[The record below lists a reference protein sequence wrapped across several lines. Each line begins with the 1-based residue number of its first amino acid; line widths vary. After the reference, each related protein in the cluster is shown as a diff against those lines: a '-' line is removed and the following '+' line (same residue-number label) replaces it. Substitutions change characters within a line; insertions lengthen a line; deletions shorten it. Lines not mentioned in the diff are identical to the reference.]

1 MNHKFLYWNLEA
13 TTLDENQKSKY
24 ELMASQAYQKIKE
37 LTDFYNTKLSD
48 GKWNHMMSMNP
59 RNLPVFDSVKKNTFS
74 NEMAIKTTNR
84 IDIQANKFSGKEDA
98 KEYKWKPINGLGYSN
113 NAITLFPFDQHIFK
127 NEKPAVSY
135 EFEIEQQDNYTIEVR
150 LLPTHANNFDHEIGI
165 QLDGNAAQFFKT
177 NTKDREN
184 TWKENVLRNSA
195 IVKLPVSNVSKGKHT
210 ITIQVN
216 QTGIVLDQ
224 LAVYKT
230 GL

>member
-1 MNHKFLYWNLEA
+1 
-13 TTLDENQKSKY
+13 
-24 ELMASQAYQKIKE
+24 
-37 LTDFYNTKLSD
+37 
-48 GKWNHMMSMNP
+48 
-59 RNLPVFDSVKKNTFS
+59 
-74 NEMAIKTTNR
+74 
-84 IDIQANKFSGKEDA
+84 
-98 KEYKWKPINGLGYSN
+98 LGYSN

-135 EFEIEQQDNYTIEVR
+135 EFEIEQPDNYTIEVR

-230 GL
+230 GE